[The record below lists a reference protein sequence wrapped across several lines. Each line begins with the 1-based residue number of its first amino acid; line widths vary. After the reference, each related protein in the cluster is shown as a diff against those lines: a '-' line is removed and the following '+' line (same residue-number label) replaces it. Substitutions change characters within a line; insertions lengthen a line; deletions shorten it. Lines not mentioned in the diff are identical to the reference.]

1 MHFVF
6 LTFNFALQ
14 ENFSGFIATVHL
26 FLATFSRTLWTKHQ
40 GRQCL
45 ELSSLPYL
53 VQELLTIY
61 ISLPIKPN
69 AYSST
74 QY

>member
-1 MHFVF
+1 MFR
-6 LTFNFALQ
+6 T
-14 ENFSGFIATVHL
+14 EFIA
-26 FLATFSRTLWTKHQ
+26 
-40 GRQCL
+40 
-45 ELSSLPYL
+45 L